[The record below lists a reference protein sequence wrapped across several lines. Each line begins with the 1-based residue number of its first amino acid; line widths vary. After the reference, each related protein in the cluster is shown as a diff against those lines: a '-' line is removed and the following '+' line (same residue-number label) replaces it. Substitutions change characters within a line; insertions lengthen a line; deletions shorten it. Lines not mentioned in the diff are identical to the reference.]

1 MKSLPLPV
9 SFLVVLAVTIA
20 LVIFF
25 GAWAVSADVDERDRV
40 FAFAVPGGA
49 ANFPEI
55 ASDTTRVLGRTEPG
69 LPTEGQSYSDT
80 WWGSSLLKACPLH

>member
-1 MKSLPLPV
+1 MKSIPLPV

-25 GAWAVSADVDERDRV
+25 GAWAVSADVAERDRV

-49 ANFPEI
+49 ANFPETS
-55 ASDTTRVLGRTEPG
+55 SDTAQVLGRTGPG
-69 LPTEGQSYSDT
+69 QLTEGQNYADT

>member
-1 MKSLPLPV
+1 MKSIPLPV
-9 SFLVVLAVTIA
+9 SFLVVLAVTLS

-49 ANFPEI
+49 ANFPEF
-55 ASDTTRVLGRTEPG
+55 AGDTARELGPTEPG
-69 LPTEGQSYSDT
+69 EPTEGQSYADT

>member
-1 MKSLPLPV
+1 MKSIPLPV
-9 SFLVVLAVTIA
+9 SFLVVLAVTLS

-25 GAWAVSADVDERDRV
+25 GAWAVSADVEERDRV

-49 ANFPEI
+49 ANFPEL
-55 ASDTTRVLGRTEPG
+55 ASDTTRGLGRTEPG
-69 LPTEGQSYSDT
+69 LPTDGQAYADT

>member
-1 MKSLPLPV
+1 MKSIPLPI

-25 GAWAVSADVDERDRV
+25 GAWAVSADVGERDRV

-55 ASDTTRVLGRTEPG
+55 SNDTTRVLGRTEPG
-69 LPTEGQSYSDT
+69 RPTEGQTYADT
-80 WWGSSLLKACPLH
+80 WWGGALIKACPLH